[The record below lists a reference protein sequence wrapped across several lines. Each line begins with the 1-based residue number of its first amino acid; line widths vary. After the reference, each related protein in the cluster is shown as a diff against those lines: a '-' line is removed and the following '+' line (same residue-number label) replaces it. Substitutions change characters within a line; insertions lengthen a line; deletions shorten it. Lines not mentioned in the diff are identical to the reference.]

1 MAGGFTTLRPPRK
14 PRRKTTMNK
23 IKLGTAKEEVVVSD
37 AKAEFAKRIEAYKVK
52 NPVKYAQK
60 KVALEAKLASL

>member
-1 MAGGFTTLRPPRK
+1 
-14 PRRKTTMNK
+14 MNK